1 MEWPQKYF
9 EIMYKIIR
17 QQNKELLKDISK
29 YENIPYNELEKDYL
43 PSKKY
48 LKVFINQ
55 YYQS

>member
-17 QQNKELLKDISK
+17 QQNKELLKTISIH
-29 YENIPYNELEKDYL
+29 ENISYNELEKEYL

-48 LKVFINQ
+48 LKEFMNH
-55 YYQS
+55 YQN